1 MRDHEIVD
9 ESTVLSKPIYIGFP
23 SNESRSFPRARGNHH
38 ESLLFVVTC
47 CNQQPSHLPF
57 GHCIPVALRLSG
69 VETAVKH

>member
-1 MRDHEIVD
+1 MRLWTSQQFCPNQFISDFHQMRV
-9 ESTVLSKPIYIGFP
+9 VVFP
-23 SNESRSFPRARGNHH
+23 ELGRGNHH